1 MKKKNNTNESD
12 YSFMRRCAD
21 RMNIPWQE
29 IVSNQV
35 YVDLMRE
42 AMYSNMSVKETV
54 LYFKEMISEKKDTVK
69 KTKVRTPGQN
79 MDISKRNKDFP
90 TPPCDLDST
99 A

>member
-1 MKKKNNTNESD
+1 MKKKNNINESD

-42 AMYSNMSVKETV
+42 AMYSNMSVKEAV
-54 LYFKEMISEKKDTVK
+54 SYFKEMISEKKDTAK

>member
-1 MKKKNNTNESD
+1 
-12 YSFMRRCAD
+12 
-21 RMNIPWQE
+21 MNIPWQA

-35 YVDLMRE
+35 YVDLIRE
-42 AMYSNMSVKETV
+42 ARYSGMSVKETV
-54 LYFKEMISEKKDTVK
+54 QYFREMISEKKDTAK

-79 MDISKRNKDFP
+79 MDISKRSKDFP